1 MSDETASVDTLSIEE
16 LRNQL
21 VAERLHSAK
30 LMAENAE
37 LKSRLGKFSNA
48 SEAEEEFITN
58 GLLKRMNA
66 LQASKEELAMAVE
79 QEEEQMTNALLKRV
93 HGLEGQL
100 STLTAENAE
109 LKSRLGKF
117 SNASEAEEEFITNGL
132 LKRMN
137 ALQAS
142 KEELAMAVEQ
152 EEEQMTNAL
161 LKRVHGL
168 EGQLSTLKAEF
179 DDLKEENRKLGGGT

>member
-1 MSDETASVDTLSIEE
+1 MDEWTRGLRPAADGSCPTMSDETASVDTLSIEE

-100 STLTAENAE
+100 STL
-109 LKSRLGKF
+109 
-117 SNASEAEEEFITNGL
+117 
-132 LKRMN
+132 
-137 ALQAS
+137 
-142 KEELAMAVEQ
+142 
-152 EEEQMTNAL
+152 
-161 LKRVHGL
+161 
-168 EGQLSTLKAEF
+168 KAEF

>member
-100 STLTAENAE
+100 STL
-109 LKSRLGKF
+109 
-117 SNASEAEEEFITNGL
+117 
-132 LKRMN
+132 
-137 ALQAS
+137 
-142 KEELAMAVEQ
+142 
-152 EEEQMTNAL
+152 
-161 LKRVHGL
+161 
-168 EGQLSTLKAEF
+168 KAEF